1 MRRRIR
7 RPWAQIV
14 PVALLA
20 TLVAG
25 TACAKDDREEKGVG
39 DATGSLAAPD
49 LIKMAK
55 EVEAEVETLRGW
67 KFKHPVKTDVRT
79 EAQLREFIETKLL
92 EEQYGGGR
100 LERTEAF
107 LRMVGLIPRDCG
119 LKQTIV
125 DVLLN
130 QVGGFYDHDTKAF
143 YMLKREGVGYGPL
156 LNRSLVAH
164 ELTHALDDQYVD
176 LGKLMRPDLDEDQA
190 VAIGSIVEGSA
201 TVLMMRYMMQA
212 MMSGEYDAAEL
223 AEVQRQEMERSQV
236 FLQSPPYFTTLL
248 ANYLCGMQFIT
259 RGKPVVPGMEPYERG
274 VGDDMLAVCKDPPTS
289 SEQILHPHKYWDV
302 EQRDEPVV
310 VPDAD
315 LARLVRFEGLHVV
328 HKNTVGEL
336 LCSLLTSDENR
347 QLDIMTAGLPSYWT
361 NEAATGWGGD
371 RFLLLAEGKDAE
383 SVGSKLAGL
392 KGVWVTLWD
401 TSDDRNEFVEEYE
414 IERELAG
421 RSVFR
426 LGDRGAV
433 FLFGFDAD
441 QREVVQSRFAQTPPA
456 FTKGGRPWSPNL
468 E

>member
-1 MRRRIR
+1 MRRFR
-7 RPWAQIV
+7 AGLV
-14 PVALLA
+14 SVTLLA
-20 TLVAG
+20 TVVTG
-25 TACAKDDREEKGVG
+25 TACAKNDG
-39 DATGSLAAPD
+39 DGKEAGGATKSLVAPD

-55 EVEAEVETLRGW
+55 EVEKEVEALRGW
-67 KFKHPVKTDVRT
+67 AFKHPVKTDVRT

-100 LERTEAF
+100 LERIEAF

-119 LKQTIV
+119 LKQTII

-176 LGKLMRPDLDEDQA
+176 LGKLMHPELDEDQA
-190 VAIGSIVEGSA
+190 IAIGSIVEGSA
-201 TVLMMRYMMQA
+201 TVLMMRYMMRA

-236 FLQSPPYFTTLL
+236 FLQAPPYFTTLL

-259 RGKPVVPGMEPYERG
+259 RGRPVVPGMEPYEKG
-274 VGDDMLAVCKDPPTS
+274 VGDNMLAVCKNPPVS
-289 SEQILHPHKYWDV
+289 SEQILHPQKYWDAA
-302 EQRDEPVV
+302 ERDEPVV
-310 VPDAD
+310 VAD
-315 LARLVRFEGLHVV
+315 GDLERLIQRDGLHVV

-347 QLDIMTAGLPSYWT
+347 ELNIVTAGLPSYWT

-371 RFLLLAEGKDAE
+371 RFFLLAEGKDAE
-383 SVGSKLAGL
+383 SAASELRGL
-392 KGVWVTLWD
+392 KGIWVTLWD

-414 IERELAG
+414 IERELDR

-433 FLFGFDAD
+433 FLFGFDAA
-441 QREVVQSRFAQTPPA
+441 QREALQRRFAQAPPA
-456 FTKGGRPWSPNL
+456 FTKGGRSWNPSR